1 VIAAVVLIAVHAGA
15 TTVDA
20 LGSLRPR
27 ERAQRFNWYY
37 RYGYLINDSDGYDR
51 EPDPGGNPIMRRWTM
66 KKSLAVIPVKGNVLK
81 FVAWVDHPD
90 ADTKPVHLRVWAD
103 GTQVYEGDMRRTP
116 LFMDIP
122 ATPGRTHM
130 VLETEIDRTWRP
142 SDFGRNDRRE
152 LGLSIRDWVWQ

>member
-1 VIAAVVLIAVHAGA
+1 LIAVHASA
-15 TTVDA
+15 TTIDA
-20 LGSLRPR
+20 FGSLRPR

-37 RYGYLINDSDGYDR
+37 RYGYLINDNDGYDR

-66 KKSLAVIPVKGNVLK
+66 KKSLAVIPVNGRTLK

-90 ADTKPVHLRVWAD
+90 VDTRPVHTRVWAD
-103 GTQVYEGDMRRTP
+103 SRLVYEGDMRRTP

-130 VLETEIDRTWRP
+130 ILETEIDRTFRP
-142 SDFGRNDRRE
+142 SDDGKSRDSRE
-152 LGLSIRDWVWQ
+152 LGLSIRDWTWEP